1 MIKTFKAGW
10 MIALLVVSAAA
21 AQDKPKVDWTPMI
34 GTWTLEMDMQGNV
47 FAITLDLKL
56 DEKGQLVGTFFDQM
70 GMMPPA
76 PVSNAEFDGKA
87 FKADVKAQ
95 TPPDG
100 AERLLKIEAALAEGK
115 LVGAM
120 SVPDMGMSLPFT
132 GAKK

>member
-1 MIKTFKAGW
+1 MIRTLKAGLL
-10 MIALLVVSAAA
+10 IVLLVASAGS

-47 FAITLDLKL
+47 FAMTLDLKL
-56 DEKGQLVGTFFDQM
+56 DEKGQIVGTLFDQM

-76 PVSNAEFDGKA
+76 PVSNAEFDGKT
-87 FKADVKAQ
+87 FKADVTAQ

-100 AERLLKIEAALAEGK
+100 FERLLKIEAALAEGK
-115 LVGAM
+115 LSGAL
-120 SVPDMGMSLPFT
+120 SVPDMGVSLPFA